1 MRGSAWELKFDPK
14 RFREEIKND
23 IDGPRS
29 LPRPFSAVRGDHTR
43 PRRIPRDI
51 WRPSWVDLEAP
62 QSSQGPPKS
71 SQKEPERDPKRLQN
85 RVWTEN
91 DDF

>member
-1 MRGSAWELKFDPK
+1 MGGSVWELNIDPK
-14 RFREEIKND
+14 KFQEEIKND

-62 QSSQGPPKS
+62 QSSQGLPKS
-71 SQKEPERDPKRLQN
+71 SQKEPERPQTIAKPFLERKR
-85 RVWTEN
+85 
-91 DDF
+91 